1 MVRPT
6 KEEVMRFIP
15 ILLWARAARG
25 FKPAVGLLPL
35 LLFPDNVAA
44 QGLPVETGSR
54 LPVWIWVV
62 GTAVL
67 GLVLAY
73 GIMRNRG
80 RSRAQRQVTE
90 EATRNLYAEEERDRV
105 NSARPKPERDR

>member
-1 MVRPT
+1 
-6 KEEVMRFIP
+6 MRLIR
-15 ILLWARAARG
+15 ILLCLRAVAQG

-35 LLFPDNVAA
+35 LLFPDNASA

-54 LPVWIWVV
+54 LPVWIWVI